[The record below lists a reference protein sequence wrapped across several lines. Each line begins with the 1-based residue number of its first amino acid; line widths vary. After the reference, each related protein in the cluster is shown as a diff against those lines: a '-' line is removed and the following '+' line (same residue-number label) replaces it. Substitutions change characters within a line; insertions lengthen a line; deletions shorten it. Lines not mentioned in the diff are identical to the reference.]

1 MNKILL
7 ILSILCLFYSCNKYD
22 IPKCDFG
29 DPSED
34 LLWLKAI
41 IDEREANPTED
52 MVYCYIVQGKL
63 KRKTVFVFVDCNPSI
78 NKAIFVVNCEG
89 YNVKNKDGRDIEV
102 SEVDL
107 KDERVIW
114 QPKDFACD
122 PSLIDL

>member
-7 ILSILCLFYSCNKYD
+7 ILPILCLFYSCNKYD

-29 DPSED
+29 DPAED

-63 KRKTVFVFVDCNPSI
+63 KRKTVFVFMDCNPSI
-78 NKAIFVVNCEG
+78 DKATFVVNCEG
-89 YNVKNKDGRDIEV
+89 DTVKDKNGSNLEV
-102 SEVDL
+102 SEVNL
-107 KDERVIW
+107 KDEKVIW
-114 QPKDFACD
+114 QPEDFACD